1 MASGQGMNRL
11 KYLAGYPEALQD
23 RVRALIEQGQLGAV
37 LARKYPHRHAV
48 RSDGQLYDYVQELK
62 DRHLRQSPPL
72 GKVLYDGKLHVVKHA
87 LGTHTTV
94 ARVQGS
100 RLKVS
105 REIRIAALFK
115 DAAPEF
121 LEMIVVH
128 ELAHMRQSDHSKA
141 FYQLCTHMAPD
152 YHRWELDLRLY
163 LTHQELR
170 G

>member
-1 MASGQGMNRL
+1 MNGL
-11 KYLAGYPEALQD
+11 KYLVGYPEPLQE
-23 RVRALIEQGQLGAV
+23 RVRALIEQGRLGEV
-37 LARKYPHRHAV
+37 LAQKYPDQHAI
-48 RSDGQLYDYVQELK
+48 RNDGQLYDYVQELK

-72 GKVLYDGKLHVVKHA
+72 GKVLYDGKLQVLKHA

-121 LEMIVVH
+121 LQMIVVH
-128 ELAHMRQSDHSKA
+128 ELAHMRQSDHNKA
-141 FYQLCTHMAPD
+141 FYQLCTHMAPE
-152 YHRWELDLRLY
+152 YHQWELDLRLY
-163 LTHQELR
+163 LTHR
-170 G
+170 DWAG

>member
-1 MASGQGMNRL
+1 MACGEGMNRL
-11 KYLAGYPEALQD
+11 KYLTGYPEPLQD
-23 RVRALIEQGQLGAV
+23 RVRALIDQGRLGAV
-37 LARKYPHRHAV
+37 LAEKYPQRHAV

-72 GKVLYDGKLHVVKHA
+72 GKVLYDGKLQVLKHA

-121 LEMIVVH
+121 LQMIVVH
-128 ELAHMRQSDHSKA
+128 ELAHMEGWQ
-141 FYQLCTHMAPD
+141 
-152 YHRWELDLRLY
+152 
-163 LTHQELR
+163 